1 MAQASLLEHLD
12 HAKPG
17 KFHFLLMFLTGS
29 CWMIGAYGVTIV
41 GFILPAVKDEWQVS
55 STMLGLLASLGM
67 AGMMIGSIIAG
78 MLSDHFGRRKVLTT
92 GLLLLGV
99 FFLVSALSPTFISL
113 LVLRFLTG
121 MGLGVIL
128 PVSSVYVMEF
138 SPTRWRGGM
147 SVVLNACW
155 GLGGTISALVGYSL
169 VLSQG
174 WRPAMLLGVVSFL
187 IAFLVFRFLPES
199 LRFLITK
206 GRQSQ
211 IRSAVDRINF
221 MSDTV
226 DMNMDT
232 DPNTHPEKSKN
243 QPGIWSAQ
251 YARITASLWI
261 LWTSLNFLYQGAYI
275 WLPSLLATVK
285 VSEGRSYILTML
297 ISLGQLPG
305 TFIVAYLADRMSRK
319 KLIGVSLLLLA
330 AGAFL
335 FGLNQQDTWILVC
348 GFFLM
353 VFNGMCWGIAYP
365 FSSEMYP
372 TRMRGAATGWATG
385 IGRMGGV
392 AAPLLIGWVVQ
403 SGGSIG
409 MVFSILA
416 ATPLLSAII
425 VSAIPLETTGRSLEE
440 ISL

>member
-1 MAQASLLEHLD
+1 
-12 HAKPG
+12 
-17 KFHFLLMFLTGS
+17 
-29 CWMIGAYGVTIV
+29 MIGAYGVTIV
-41 GFILPAVKDEWQVS
+41 GFILPALKDEWQVS

-78 MLSDHFGRRKVLTT
+78 MLSDHFGRRKVLTN

-99 FFLVSALSPTFISL
+99 FFLISAFSPTFISL

-138 SPTRWRGGM
+138 SPNRWRGGM

-155 GLGGTISALVGYSL
+155 GLGGTISALVGYTL

-187 IAFLVFRFLPES
+187 IAFLVYQFLPES
-199 LRFLITK
+199 LKFLIAK
-206 GRQSQ
+206 GHLSQ
-211 IRSAVDRINF
+211 VGAAVE
-221 MSDTV
+221 SDPLHSRYGRHEYGCG
-226 DMNMDT
+226 
-232 DPNTHPEKSKN
+232 PNTHPEKSKN

-251 YARITASLWI
+251 YARITVSLWI

-285 VSEGRSYILTML
+285 VSEGRSYVLTML

-335 FGLNQQDTWILVC
+335 FGLNQQDTWIVVC
-348 GFFLM
+348 GFFLI

-385 IGRMGGV
+385 IGRMGRCGCAFTDRLGCSIRGKYCDGV
-392 AAPLLIGWVVQ
+392 
-403 SGGSIG
+403 
-409 MVFSILA
+409 
-416 ATPLLSAII
+416 
-425 VSAIPLETTGRSLEE
+425 
-440 ISL
+440 